1 MLRPAR
7 DLKGCELQARDGA
20 IGQVDD
26 LFFDD
31 RHWTIR
37 YFVVA
42 TGSWLSLNGRD
53 RGDVLVSPHAIAAP
67 RWADR
72 ALTVDLTREQVRN
85 SPPVDTRQPVSRE
98 HEAALIQYYNWPA
111 YWGAAGFPDAGLGL
125 PLLPMSVAVSTSAPR
140 METARSPAVVQEDPH
155 LRSTEAVRGHL
166 IEATDGTLGH
176 VEDFL
181 VDDTNWEIRALIV
194 DTRNWWPGKKVL
206 VPPQSIE
213 AVGWSEA
220 RVRVQLTRE
229 AIKVSPTYEAGR
241 PLPADFVDQL
251 AVHRRPRG

>member
-7 DLKGCELQARDGA
+7 DLKGCELHARDGA

-31 RHWTIR
+31 RHWTVR

-53 RGDVLVSPHAIAAP
+53 RGDVLVSPVAISP
-67 RWADR
+67 EHGADR
-72 ALTVDLTREQVRN
+72 ALAVALTCEQVRN

-125 PLLPMSVAVSTSAPR
+125 PMLPMSPSAATSG
-140 METARSPAVVQEDPH
+140 ARTEPARPPAVVHEDPH
-155 LRSTEAVRGHL
+155 LRSAEAVRGHL

-181 VDDTNWEIRALIV
+181 IDEANWEIRALIV

-213 AVGWSEA
+213 EVGWSEA
-220 RVRVQLTRE
+220 RVRVHLSRE
-229 AIKVSPTYEAGR
+229 AIKASPTYEAGR
-241 PLPADFVDQL
+241 PLPGDFVDQL
-251 AVHRRPRG
+251 AAHRRPRR